1 MQSIM
6 MTPRHFRTI
15 QRQSGFTLVELVA
28 AFVIFA
34 LGFGIL
40 MSILTDNIHVTS
52 ESADI
57 TRAAL
62 WAQSLI
68 DMQGV
73 GESLQEGS
81 SSGRF
86 DEKYTWQM
94 NVAKIQPPEEPQS
107 GGVTPGNATMQ
118 GPQITQVANTVDLYQ
133 LELVVSWGTRY
144 LQHHARFVTLRAQES
159 QQNGPG
165 VGLTPPTLGR
175 PSR

>member
-1 MQSIM
+1 MTTMPRTLRPMQS
-6 MTPRHFRTI
+6 
-15 QRQSGFTLVELVA
+15 QRGFTLVELVA

-40 MSILTDNIHVTS
+40 MSILTDNVHVTR

-57 TRAAL
+57 TRASL

-86 DEKYTWQM
+86 DDKYSWQM
-94 NVAKIQPPEEPQS
+94 NVGKMQPPEEPQG
-107 GGVTPGNATMQ
+107 GGVTPGNSMMQ
-118 GPQITQVANTVDLYQ
+118 GPQITTVGNTVDLYQ
-133 LELVVSWGTRY
+133 LELVVSWGSIY

-159 QQNGPG
+159 QQNGAG
-165 VGLTPPTLGR
+165 VGLSTRPLGGQR
-175 PSR
+175 KP